1 MDSLLQLASQYPL
14 PASVLMI
21 MGALRMVNKPLFLVL
36 RTIADVTPTLKDN
49 EWLEKVERSKLY
61 VSICFLLDYVASV
74 KLPQKVRVVS
84 DGDSSPMP

>member
-14 PASVLMI
+14 PASVLML
-21 MGALRMVNKPLFLVL
+21 MGALRMINKPLFLIL
-36 RTIADVTPTLKDN
+36 RTIADATPTLKDN

-61 VSICFLLDYVASV
+61 VSLSFILDYVASV

-84 DGDSSPMP
+84 DGDASKLP